1 MGEKPALPH
10 RLLTR
15 LTAIKLASQ
24 MLAREAG
31 LSERQRRLARTVVEA
46 ADGLAAD
53 LLDQQPA
60 PPGHRGNAVDAA
72 KQSLAR
78 FGAAQTGRHS
88 ARGRADL

>member
-1 MGEKPALPH
+1 MGEKPTLPH

-31 LSERQRRLARTVVEA
+31 LSERQRRLARTVAEA

-53 LLDQQPA
+53 LL
-60 PPGHRGNAVDAA
+60 
-72 KQSLAR
+72 
-78 FGAAQTGRHS
+78 
-88 ARGRADL
+88 

>member
-60 PPGHRGNAVDAA
+60 PPRQRGNAEGAA
-72 KQSLAR
+72 KHPLAPSR
-78 FGAAQTGRHS
+78 GVQAARHS